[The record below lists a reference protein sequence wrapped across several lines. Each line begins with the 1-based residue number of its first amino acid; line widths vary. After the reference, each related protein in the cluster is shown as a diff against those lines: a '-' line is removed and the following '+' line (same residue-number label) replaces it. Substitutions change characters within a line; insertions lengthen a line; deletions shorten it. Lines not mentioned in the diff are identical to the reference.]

1 MITRTDIIKGLSNK
15 GFKAE
20 KQENLK
26 NGVIFKGVCIR
37 QSDDERLVPMIYTD
51 QLLEKAEIQ
60 GWNNEKVTDEIL
72 EIYRRAKEVNIT
84 DEDILSKEYVK
95 NHLYIGLQKRS
106 NECLVK
112 KDTEFEGIEQY
123 LYVRSNFTED
133 GSNYT
138 TKVKISFLVS
148 LGIKEED
155 AWKLAQKN
163 TFEETKIETL
173 NSIMEERTGQDF
185 GNGDILLY
193 MVTNDCMLQGAA
205 AILNKKEVKK
215 LAEKLETSIFIM
227 LPSSVHEILI
237 LPYYGTRREALQD
250 LSEFSWMV
258 QSSNRD
264 CVDPWEI
271 LANKAYILEV

>member
-1 MITRTDIIKGLSNK
+1 MITRTDIIKELSNK
-15 GFKAE
+15 GFNAE

-26 NGVIFKGVCIR
+26 NGVIFKGICIR
-37 QSDDERLVPMIYTD
+37 QSDKERLVPMIYTD
-51 QLLEKAEIQ
+51 QLLEKAEIE
-60 GWNNEKVTDEIL
+60 GWDIGRVTGEIL

-84 DEDILSKEYVK
+84 DEDILSEEYVK
-95 NHLYIGLQKRS
+95 NHLYIGLQKQSDER
-106 NECLVK
+106 LVK
-112 KDTEFEGIEQY
+112 KDTEYEGIEQY

-138 TKVKISFLVS
+138 TKVKIPFLVS

-185 GNGDILLY
+185 GNGDIPMY
-193 MVTNDCMLQGAA
+193 MVTNNCMLQGAA
-205 AILNKKEVKK
+205 AILNKKEMKK
-215 LAEKLETSIFIM
+215 LAKKLKTSIFIM
-227 LPSSVHEILI
+227 LPSSVHEILV
-237 LPYYGTRREALQD
+237 LPYYQSYKEALHD

-258 QSSNRD
+258 QSANRN
-264 CVDPWEI
+264 CVDPWDV
-271 LANKAYILEV
+271 LANHAYVLEI